1 MTKGNMEKYFSYND
15 MGEWILYIYIIVLI
29 RTTSK
34 LLK

>member
-1 MTKGNMEKYFSYND
+1 MTKGNMEKYCYND